1 MIDFRY
7 HIVSIVAIF
16 FALGAGVV
24 LGAGPLK
31 GTSSEIVASQAEK
44 DRQQLADARA
54 ELVQVKAL
62 DKYRDDYVAKV
73 TAGLTD
79 GKLMN
84 KKITLVTMPNADSDL
99 SDGVQAELEKAGGTV
114 STKVSLDAKLFDN
127 GQRQLV
133 ETLVQQLVTADMAD
147 FPKDSTT
154 YQRAGLLLARGVAAK
169 EEGKTA
175 DADSTKVISGLT
187 GAKLLSLKPSQVKD
201 RSSLIVVVAAKPPAQ
216 VPDNT
221 SYTDSVDFIKGLD
234 LGSAG
239 VVVAGTP
246 ESAGD
251 GGLLKALRSDSDAT
265 KIVSSVDVADLPSGQ
280 MTVVF
285 ALAEQLTGKAGQY
298 GAVNAK
304 NGVAP
309 SAVQTKD
316 N

>member
-31 GTSSEIVASQAEK
+31 GTGSEIVASQAEK
-44 DRQQLADARA
+44 DRQQLQDARD
-54 ELVQVKAL
+54 ELVQAKAL

-79 GKLMN
+79 GKLTN
-84 KKITLVTMPNADSDL
+84 KKIAVVTMPGADNDL
-99 SDGVQAELEKAGGTV
+99 TNGVQDELEKAGGVVT
-114 STKVSLDAKLFDN
+114 TKVALDAKLFDT

-133 ETLVQQLVTADMAD
+133 ESLVNQLMTADMNVA
-147 FPKDSTT
+147 DSTT
-154 YQRAGLLLARGVAAK
+154 YQRVGLLLARGVAAK

-175 DADSTKVISGLT
+175 DADSTRVVSGLT
-187 GAKLLSLKPSQVKD
+187 GSKLLSLKPSPIKD
-201 RSSLIVVVAAKPPAQ
+201 RATLIVVVAAKPPTPA
-216 VPDNT
+216 PDNAT
-221 SYTDSVDFIKGLD
+221 YSDTIDFLEGLD
-234 LGSAG
+234 QGSGG

-246 ESAGD
+246 DSAGN
-251 GGLLKALRSDSDAT
+251 GGLIKALRSDSEAT
-265 KIVSSVDVADLPSGQ
+265 KIVSSVDVADIPAGQ
-280 MTVVF
+280 ATVVF
-285 ALAEQLTGKAGQY
+285 SLAEQATGKAGQY

>member
-31 GTSSEIVASQAEK
+31 GTGSEIVASQAEK

-79 GKLMN
+79 GKLAN
-84 KKITLVTMPNADSDL
+84 KKITLVTMPSADSDL

-114 STKVSLDAKLFDN
+114 STKVSLDAKLFDP

-133 ETLVQQLVTADMAD
+133 ETLVNQLVTADMN

-187 GAKLLSLKPSQVKD
+187 GAKLLSLKPSTVKD
-201 RSSLIVVVAAKPPAQ
+201 RSSLIVVIAAKPPTPL
-216 VPDNT
+216 PDNA
-221 SYTDSVDFIKGLD
+221 SYADAVDFIKGLD
-234 LGSAG
+234 LGSGGA
-239 VVVAGTP
+239 VVAGTP
-246 ESAGD
+246 DSAAD

-265 KIVSSVDVADLPSGQ
+265 KIVSSVDVADLPAGQ

-285 ALAEQLTGKAGQY
+285 ALAEQVTGKAGQY
-298 GAVNAK
+298 GAINAK

-309 SAVQTKD
+309 TAVQTKD

>member
-1 MIDFRY
+1 VIDFRY

-31 GTSSEIVASQAEK
+31 GTASEVVASQAEK
-44 DRQQLADARA
+44 DRQQLSDARD
-54 ELVQVKAL
+54 ELTQLKAL

-79 GKLMN
+79 GKLTN
-84 KKITLVTMPNADSDL
+84 KKIAIVTMPSADSDL
-99 SDGVQAELEKAGGTV
+99 SDGVQAELEKAGGVVT
-114 STKVSLDAKLFDN
+114 TKVALDAKLFDT

-133 ETLVQQLVTADMAD
+133 ESLVQQLVTADID
-147 FPKDSTT
+147 VPKDSTT

-169 EEGKTA
+169 EEGKLG
-175 DADSTKVISGLT
+175 DADSTRIVSGLT
-187 GAKLLSLKPSQVKD
+187 GAKLLSLKPSQIKD
-201 RSSLIVVVAAKPPAQ
+201 RASLIVVIAAKPPT
-216 VPDNT
+216 VPPDNST
-221 SYTDSVDFIKGLD
+221 YNDALDFIKGLD
-234 LGSAG
+234 TGSGG

-246 ESAGD
+246 DSAAD
-251 GGLLKALRSDSDAT
+251 GGLIKALRSDSEAT
-265 KIVSSVDVADLPSGQ
+265 KIVSSVDVADLPAGQ

-285 ALAEQLTGKAGQY
+285 ALVEQAGGKAGQY
-298 GAVNAK
+298 GAINAK

>member
-31 GTSSEIVASQAEK
+31 GTGSELVAAQADK

-54 ELVQVKAL
+54 ELVQVKAV

-79 GKLMN
+79 GKLNN
-84 KKITLVTMPNADSDL
+84 KKITLVTMPSADSDL
-99 SDGVQAELEKAGGTV
+99 SDSVQSELEKAGGTV
-114 STKVSLDAKLFDN
+114 STKVSLDSKLFDT

-133 ETLVQQLVTADMAD
+133 ETLVQQLVTPDLD
-147 FPKDSTT
+147 FPPNSTT

-169 EEGKTA
+169 EEGKSV

-187 GAKLLSLKPSQVKD
+187 GAKLLSLKPSPVKD
-201 RSSLIVVVAAKPPAQ
+201 RSSLIVVVAADPPSPA
-216 VPDNT
+216 PDT
-221 SYTDSVDFIKGLD
+221 SSYTDAVDFIKGLD
-234 LGSAG
+234 MGSGG

-246 ESAGD
+246 ASAGD
-251 GGLLKALRSDSDAT
+251 GGLVKALRSDSDAT
-265 KIVSSVDVADLPSGQ
+265 KIVSSVDVADLPAGQ

-285 ALAEQLTGKAGQY
+285 ALAEQVTGKAGQY
-298 GAVNAK
+298 GAINAK

-309 SAVQTKD
+309 AAVQTKD

>member
-1 MIDFRY
+1 VIDFRY

-31 GTSSEIVASQAEK
+31 GTQSELVQAQAEK

-62 DKYRDDYVAKV
+62 DKYRDDFVAKV
-73 TAGLTD
+73 TTGLTD
-79 GKLMN
+79 GKLTG
-84 KKITLVTMPNADSDL
+84 KRIVVVTMPNADGDL
-99 SDGVQAELEKAGGTV
+99 TTSIQDELEKAGGQVT
-114 STKVSLDAKLFDN
+114 TKVALDARLFDP

-133 ETLVQQLVTADMAD
+133 ESLVTQLVTADIQIPA
-147 FPKDSTT
+147 DSTT
-154 YQRAGLLLARGVAAK
+154 YQRAGLILARGVAAK
-169 EEGKTA
+169 EEGKPA
-175 DADSTKVISGLT
+175 DADSTKIISGLT
-187 GAKLLSLKPSQVKD
+187 GGKLLSLKPSQIKD
-201 RSSLIVVVAAKPPAQ
+201 RGSLIVVVAAKPPTPT
-216 VPDNT
+216 PDNST
-221 SYTDSVDFIKGLD
+221 YNDAVDFIQGLD
-234 LGSAG
+234 EGSGG

-246 ESAGD
+246 DTAQN
-251 GGLLKALRSDSDAT
+251 GGLIKALRSDSEAS

-285 ALAEQLTGKAGQY
+285 ALVEQASGKAGHY
-298 GAVNAK
+298 GAVDAK

>member
-24 LGAGPLK
+24 LGSGPLK
-31 GTSSEIVASQAEK
+31 GAGNELVQAQAEK

-62 DKYRDDYVAKV
+62 DKYRDDFVAKV
-73 TAGLTD
+73 TTGLTD
-79 GKLMN
+79 GKLTG
-84 KKITLVTMPNADSDL
+84 KKIVVVTMPNADGDL
-99 SDGVQAELEKAGGTV
+99 TTSIQDELEKAGGQVT
-114 STKVSLDAKLFDN
+114 TKVALDAKLFDP

-133 ETLVQQLVTADMAD
+133 ESLVTQLVTADIQ
-147 FPKDSTT
+147 FPADSTT
-154 YQRAGLLLARGVAAK
+154 YQRAGLILARGVAAK
-169 EEGKTA
+169 EEGRTA
-175 DADSTKVISGLT
+175 DADSTKILSGLT
-187 GAKLLSLKPSQVKD
+187 GAKLLSLKPSQIKD
-201 RSSLIVVVAAKPPAQ
+201 RATLFVVVAAKPPTPT
-216 VPDNT
+216 PDNST
-221 SYTDSVDFIKGLD
+221 YNDAVDFIQGLD
-234 LGSAG
+234 EGSGG

-246 ESAGD
+246 ETAQN
-251 GGLLKALRSDSDAT
+251 GGLIKALRSDSEAS

-285 ALAEQLTGKAGQY
+285 ALVEQASGKAGHY
-298 GAVNAK
+298 GAIDAK

>member
-24 LGAGPLK
+24 LGSGPLK
-31 GTSSEIVASQAEK
+31 GAGNELVQAQAEK

-62 DKYRDDYVAKV
+62 DKYRDDFVAKV
-73 TAGLTD
+73 TTGLTD
-79 GKLMN
+79 GKLTG
-84 KKITLVTMPNADSDL
+84 KKIVVVTMPNADGDL
-99 SDGVQAELEKAGGTV
+99 TTSIQDELEKAGGQVT
-114 STKVSLDAKLFDN
+114 TKVALDARLFDP

-133 ETLVQQLVTADMAD
+133 ESLVTQLVTADIQ
-147 FPKDSTT
+147 FPADSTT
-154 YQRAGLLLARGVAAK
+154 YQRAGLILARGVAAK
-169 EEGKTA
+169 EEGRTA
-175 DADSTKVISGLT
+175 DADSTKILSGLT
-187 GAKLLSLKPSQVKD
+187 GAKLLSLKPSQIKD
-201 RSSLIVVVAAKPPAQ
+201 RATLFVVVAAKPPTPT
-216 VPDNT
+216 PDNST
-221 SYTDSVDFIKGLD
+221 YNDSVDFIQGLD
-234 LGSAG
+234 EGSGG

-246 ESAGD
+246 ETAQN
-251 GGLLKALRSDSDAT
+251 GGLIKALRSDSEAS

-285 ALAEQLTGKAGQY
+285 ALVEQASGKAGHY
-298 GAVNAK
+298 GAIDAK

>member
-31 GTSSEIVASQAEK
+31 DTPGDLVASQADR
-44 DRQQLADARA
+44 DRQQLAEARQQLT
-54 ELVQVKAL
+54 ETKSL
-62 DKYRDDYVAKV
+62 DKYRDDYIAKV
-73 TAGLTD
+73 TAGLTG
-79 GKLMN
+79 GKLTG
-84 KKITLVTMPNADSDL
+84 KRIAIVTMPNADNDL
-99 SDGVQAELEKAGGTV
+99 TNGVQDELEQAGGQVT
-114 STKVSLDAKLFDN
+114 TKVALDSKLFDP

-133 ETLVQQLVTADMAD
+133 EPLVTQLVTADTDIPA
-147 FPKDSTT
+147 DSTT
-154 YQRAGLLLARGVAAK
+154 YQRAGLILARGVAAK
-169 EEGKTA
+169 EEGKSA
-175 DADSTKVISGLT
+175 DADSTRIISGLT
-187 GAKLLSLKPSQVKD
+187 GSKLLSLKPSSIKD
-201 RSSLIVVVAAKPPAQ
+201 RASLVVVVAAKPPTPL
-216 VPDNT
+216 PDN
-221 SYTDSVDFIKGLD
+221 SAYNDAVDFIEGLD
-234 LGSAG
+234 QGSAG

-246 ESAGD
+246 PTAKD

-285 ALAEQLTGKAGQY
+285 SLVEQASGKAGQY
-298 GAVNAK
+298 GAIDAK

-309 SAVQTKD
+309 PDVQTKD

>member
-24 LGAGPLK
+24 LGSGPLK
-31 GTSSEIVASQAEK
+31 GAGNELVQAQAEK

-62 DKYRDDYVAKV
+62 DKYRDDFVAKV
-73 TAGLTD
+73 TTGLTD
-79 GKLMN
+79 GKLTG
-84 KKITLVTMPNADSDL
+84 KKIVIVTMPNADGDL
-99 SDGVQAELEKAGGTV
+99 TTSIQDELEKAGGQVT
-114 STKVSLDAKLFDN
+114 TKVALDAKLFDP

-133 ETLVQQLVTADMAD
+133 ESLVTQLVTADIQ
-147 FPKDSTT
+147 FPADSTT
-154 YQRAGLLLARGVAAK
+154 YQRAGLILARGVAAK
-169 EEGKTA
+169 EEGRTA
-175 DADSTKVISGLT
+175 DADSTKILSGLT
-187 GAKLLSLKPSQVKD
+187 GAKLVSLKPSQIKD
-201 RSSLIVVVAAKPPAQ
+201 RASLFVVVAAKPPTPT
-216 VPDNT
+216 PDNST
-221 SYTDSVDFIKGLD
+221 YNDSVDFVQGLD
-234 LGSAG
+234 EGSGG

-246 ESAGD
+246 ETAQN
-251 GGLLKALRSDSDAT
+251 GGLIKALRSDSEAS

-285 ALAEQLTGKAGQY
+285 ALVEQASGKAGHY
-298 GAVNAK
+298 GAIDAK

>member
-24 LGAGPLK
+24 LGSGPLK
-31 GTSSEIVASQAEK
+31 GAGNELVQAQAEK

-62 DKYRDDYVAKV
+62 DKYRDDFVAKV
-73 TAGLTD
+73 TTGLTD
-79 GKLMN
+79 GKLTG
-84 KKITLVTMPNADSDL
+84 KKIVVVTMPNADGDL
-99 SDGVQAELEKAGGTV
+99 TTSIQDELEKAGGQVT
-114 STKVSLDAKLFDN
+114 TKVALDAKLFDP

-133 ETLVQQLVTADMAD
+133 ESLVTQLVTADIQ
-147 FPKDSTT
+147 FPADSTT
-154 YQRAGLLLARGVAAK
+154 YQRAGLILARGVAAK
-169 EEGKTA
+169 EEGRTA
-175 DADSTKVISGLT
+175 DADSTKILSGLT
-187 GAKLLSLKPSQVKD
+187 GAKLLSLKPSQIKD
-201 RSSLIVVVAAKPPAQ
+201 RASLFVVVAAKPPTPT
-216 VPDNT
+216 PDNST
-221 SYTDSVDFIKGLD
+221 YNDSVDFVQGLD
-234 LGSAG
+234 EGSGG

-246 ESAGD
+246 ETAQN
-251 GGLLKALRSDSDAT
+251 GGLIKALRSDSEAS

-285 ALAEQLTGKAGQY
+285 ALVEQASGKAGHY
-298 GAVNAK
+298 GAIDAK

>member
-1 MIDFRY
+1 VIDFRY

-31 GTSSEIVASQAEK
+31 GTGSELVASQAEK

-73 TAGLTD
+73 TAGMTD
-79 GKLMN
+79 GKLTN
-84 KKITLVTMPNADSDL
+84 KKVAIVTMPSADNDL
-99 SDGVQAELEKAGGTV
+99 TNSVQDAIEKSGAVIT
-114 STKVSLDAKLFDN
+114 TKVALDSKLFDT

-133 ETLVQQLVTADMAD
+133 ESLVNQLVTADMN
-147 FPKDSTT
+147 FPADSTT

-169 EEGKTA
+169 EEGKNG

-187 GAKLLSLKPSQVKD
+187 GAKLMSLKPSQIKD
-201 RSSLIVVVAAKPPAQ
+201 RATLVVVIAAKAPTPA
-216 VPDNT
+216 PED
-221 SYTDSVDFIKGLD
+221 SAYADSVDFIEGLD
-234 LGSAG
+234 TGSGG

-246 ESAGD
+246 EAAAD
-251 GGLLKALRSDSDAT
+251 GGLIKALRSDSDAT
-265 KIVSSVDVADLPSGQ
+265 KIVSSVDVADLPAGQ
-280 MTVVF
+280 ATVVF
-285 ALAEQLTGKAGQY
+285 SLAEQAGGKAGQY
-298 GAVNAK
+298 GAINAK

>member
-1 MIDFRY
+1 VIDFRY

-31 GTSSEIVASQAEK
+31 GTGSEIVQSQADK

-54 ELVQVKAL
+54 EIMQLKAL

-73 TAGLTD
+73 TAGMTD
-79 GKLMN
+79 GKLAN
-84 KKITLVTMPNADSDL
+84 KKVAVVTMPSADNDLTNAVSD
-99 SDGVQAELEKAGGTV
+99 ELQKSGAVIT
-114 STKVSLDAKLFDN
+114 TKVSLDAKLFDT

-133 ETLVQQLVTADMAD
+133 DSLVNQLVTADMN
-147 FPKDSTT
+147 FPKDSST
-154 YQRAGLLLARGVAAK
+154 YQRAGLLLARGIAAK
-169 EEGKTA
+169 EDGKTG

-187 GAKLLSLKPSQVKD
+187 GAKLLSLKPSQIKD
-201 RSSLIVVVAAKPPAQ
+201 RATLVVVIAAEPPTPL
-216 VPDNT
+216 PDGSVYN
-221 SYTDSVDFIKGLD
+221 DAVDFIEGLD
-234 LGSAG
+234 TGSKG

-246 ESAGD
+246 DTAAD
-251 GGLLKALRSDSDAT
+251 GGLLKTLRSDSDAT
-265 KIVSSVDVADLPSGQ
+265 KIVSSVDVADIPAGQ
-280 MTVVF
+280 ATVVF
-285 ALAEQLTGKAGQY
+285 SLVEQADGKAGQY
-298 GAVNAK
+298 GAINAK

>member
-1 MIDFRY
+1 VIDFRY

-31 GTSSEIVASQAEK
+31 GTGKEFVASQAEK
-44 DRQQLADARA
+44 DRQQLADTRQQLTDA
-54 ELVQVKAL
+54 KSM

-79 GKLMN
+79 GKLSG
-84 KKITLVTMPNADSDL
+84 KKIAIVTMPNADNDVTNGIQ
-99 SDGVQAELEKAGGTV
+99 DELEQAGGVVT
-114 STKVSLDAKLFDN
+114 TKVALDSKLFDP

-133 ETLVQQLVTADMAD
+133 ESLANQLVTADIS
-147 FPKDSTT
+147 FPPDSTT
-154 YQRAGLLLARGVAAK
+154 YQRAGMILARGIAAK
-169 EEGKTA
+169 EEGKTG

-187 GAKLLSLKPSQVKD
+187 GAKLLSLKPSQIKD
-201 RSSLIVVVAAKPPAQ
+201 RASLMVVVAAKPPTPA
-216 VPDNT
+216 PDNS
-221 SYTDSVDFIKGLD
+221 SYSDSVDFIEGLD
-234 LGSAG
+234 QGSAG
-239 VVVAGTP
+239 VVTAGTAD
-246 ESAGD
+246 SAKD

-280 MTVVF
+280 ATVVF
-285 ALAEQLTGKAGQY
+285 SLVEQASGKAGQY
-298 GAVNAK
+298 GAVDAK

>member
-1 MIDFRY
+1 VIDFRY

-31 GTSSEIVASQAEK
+31 GTQSELVQAQAEK

-62 DKYRDDYVAKV
+62 DKYRDDFVAKV
-73 TAGLTD
+73 TTGLTD
-79 GKLMN
+79 GKLTG
-84 KKITLVTMPNADSDL
+84 KRIVVVTMPNADGDL
-99 SDGVQAELEKAGGTV
+99 TTSIQDELEKAGGQVT
-114 STKVSLDAKLFDN
+114 TKVALDARLFDP

-133 ETLVQQLVTADMAD
+133 ESLVTQLVTADIQVPA
-147 FPKDSTT
+147 DSTT
-154 YQRAGLLLARGVAAK
+154 YQRAGLILARGVAAK
-169 EEGKTA
+169 EEGKPA
-175 DADSTKVISGLT
+175 DADSTKIISGLT
-187 GAKLLSLKPSQVKD
+187 GGKLLSLKPSQIKD
-201 RSSLIVVVAAKPPAQ
+201 RGSLIVVVAAKPPTPT
-216 VPDNT
+216 PDNST
-221 SYTDSVDFIKGLD
+221 YNDAVDFIQGLD
-234 LGSAG
+234 EGSGG

-246 ESAGD
+246 DTAQN
-251 GGLLKALRSDSDAT
+251 GGLIKALRSDSEAS

-285 ALAEQLTGKAGQY
+285 ALVEQASGKAGHY
-298 GAVNAK
+298 GAVDAK

>member
-1 MIDFRY
+1 VIDFRY

-31 GTSSEIVASQAEK
+31 GTGSELVQAQADK

-79 GKLMN
+79 GKLTN
-84 KKITLVTMPNADSDL
+84 KKIAIVTMPSADSDL
-99 SDGVQAELEKAGGTV
+99 TDSVQGELEKAGGVVT
-114 STKVSLDAKLFDN
+114 TKVALDAKLFDT

-133 ETLVQQLVTADMAD
+133 ESLVNQLVTADID
-147 FPKDSTT
+147 VKDTTT

-169 EEGKTA
+169 EEGKTP

-201 RSSLIVVVAAKPPAQ
+201 RASLIVVIAAKPTST
-216 VPDNT
+216 DNST
-221 SYTDSVDFIKGLD
+221 YNDAVEFIKGLD
-234 LGSAG
+234 IGSGG

-246 ESAGD
+246 DSAAD
-251 GGLLKALRSDSDAT
+251 GGLIKALRSDSEAT
-265 KIVSSVDVADLPSGQ
+265 KIVSSVDVADIPAGQ

-285 ALAEQLTGKAGQY
+285 SLAEQATGKAGQY
-298 GAVNAK
+298 GAINAK

>member
-24 LGAGPLK
+24 LGSGPLK
-31 GTSSEIVASQAEK
+31 GAGNELVQAQAEK

-62 DKYRDDYVAKV
+62 DKYRDDFVAKV
-73 TAGLTD
+73 TTGLTE
-79 GKLMN
+79 GKLTG
-84 KKITLVTMPNADSDL
+84 KKIVVVTMPNADGDL
-99 SDGVQAELEKAGGTV
+99 TTSIQDELEKAGGQVT
-114 STKVSLDAKLFDN
+114 TKVALDAKLFDP

-133 ETLVQQLVTADMAD
+133 ESLVTQLVTADIQ
-147 FPKDSTT
+147 FPADSTT
-154 YQRAGLLLARGVAAK
+154 YQRAGLILARGVAAK
-169 EEGKTA
+169 EEGRTA
-175 DADSTKVISGLT
+175 DADSTKILSGLT
-187 GAKLLSLKPSQVKD
+187 GAKLLSLKPSQIKD
-201 RSSLIVVVAAKPPAQ
+201 RASLFVVVAAKPPTPT
-216 VPDNT
+216 PDNST
-221 SYTDSVDFIKGLD
+221 YNDSVDFVQGLD
-234 LGSAG
+234 EGSGG

-246 ESAGD
+246 ETAQN
-251 GGLLKALRSDSDAT
+251 GGLIKALRSDSEAS

-285 ALAEQLTGKAGQY
+285 ALVEQAGGKAGHY
-298 GAVNAK
+298 GAIDAK